1 MGQSRGWWV
10 LGVLLLFLALA
21 CGGFGTKLDAP
32 PNLAMYSNGLVEL
45 VVGTP
50 MLPDVPMGGSKP
62 MLGGPEP
69 LTAAA
74 YSIFP
79 PLPPGLGLDG
89 SSGVI
94 SGTPTAPSSPAGYTV
109 TASNGSGHATAWLQI
124 TVFAKGAPYDL
135 WFAASEVTGVA
146 GTPLQPDPIRMSGA
160 SSANFSISPALPAG
174 LLLDP
179 DTGTLS
185 GTPQAASAP
194 SRYLVIAVNAFGS
207 ATTPLTL
214 TVVAPTVP
222 VYTSNVAMA
231 LVVGTPLWPFQF
243 QVKALPQVQAFAVSP
258 DLPPGLVLDSL
269 KGTLSGTPT
278 APAPVATYVLS
289 ATNAVG
295 TTELPFTLSINPTG
309 WPLINGFTAS
319 PPNVRA
325 GQSALLE
332 WGVANAWQLAING
345 LAIDTS
351 IYDGSYVITP
361 LSGTTT
367 YTLSASNSLGTA
379 TAQVAVTVLP

>member
-1 MGQSRGWWV
+1 MGQSRAWWV
-10 LGVLLLFLALA
+10 LGILLLVPGLA
-21 CGGFGTKLDAP
+21 CGGFGSKLDAP
-32 PNLAMYSNGLVEL
+32 PNLAMYSNPQVEL
-45 VVGTP
+45 VVGTA
-50 MLPDVPMGGSKP
+50 MLPDLPMGGSKP

-79 PLPPGLGLDG
+79 PLPPGLSLDG

-135 WFAASEVTGVA
+135 WYTTPEITGVA
-146 GTPLQPDPIRMSGA
+146 GTALQPDPIRMSGA
-160 SSANFSISPALPAG
+160 SAASFSISPALPAG
-174 LLLDP
+174 LELDP

-194 SRYLVIAVNAFGS
+194 SRYLVTALNAFGS
-207 ATTPLTL
+207 ATTTLTL
-214 TVVAPTVP
+214 GVVAPTAP
-222 VYTSNVAMA
+222 VYTASVAMA
-231 LVVGTPLWPFQF
+231 LVVGTPLWPYQF
-243 QVKALPQVQAFAVSP
+243 KVAALPQVQAFAVHP
-258 DLPPGLVLDSL
+258 DLPPGLVLDPL
-269 KGTLSGTPT
+269 RGTLSGTPS
-278 APAPVATYVLS
+278 AAAPVATYVLA

-295 TTELPFTLSINPTG
+295 TAELPFTLSVNPAG
-309 WPLINGFTAS
+309 WPLINAFTAS
-319 PPNVRA
+319 PSNLRA
-325 GQSALLE
+325 GQNALLE

-367 YTLSASNSLGTA
+367 YTLSASNTLGTA